1 LAVFAAILIY
11 RLFTTESWQDALG
24 DAAAGLLK
32 PALAPLVELIN
43 KPVFVYT
50 ISVLITLGAIAI
62 CLAYWQR
69 VVRPQVRR
77 FRDVRAEIADLP
89 IPRTWDPE
97 LCSSAMRR
105 AGDVLRR
112 ADLLLSAWAMFQSQ
126 RQRDGVIPAAPFNY
140 FAASDPSLDEDR
152 SGGFMQSLPSYF
164 VSAGLIFTFVGL
176 VVALYFAGRGFRSGN
191 IEEAR
196 TSILQLFNASSFKFL
211 TSVAALFSS
220 LLISVAFRYSK
231 SVLRRETETTVTR
244 IERFIGPWR
253 ELEPALASAR
263 GSGDLPDALGILVN
277 KMDVLSSRVAALL
290 ERIDER
296 VPESRRDAA
305 E

>member
-1 LAVFAAILIY
+1 MFAI
-11 RLFTTESWQDALG
+11 G
-24 DAAAGLLK
+24 DE
-32 PALAPLVELIN
+32 V
-43 KPVFVYT
+43 
-50 ISVLITLGAIAI
+50 
-62 CLAYWQR
+62 
-69 VVRPQVRR
+69 
-77 FRDVRAEIADLP
+77 D
-89 IPRTWDPE
+89 
-97 LCSSAMRR
+97 
-105 AGDVLRR
+105 
-112 ADLLLSAWAMFQSQ
+112 SQ

-140 FAASDPSLDEDR
+140 FAASDPSIDEDR

-164 VSAGLIFTFVGL
+164 VSVGLIFTFVGL

-196 TSILQLFNASSFKFL
+196 NAILQLFNASSFKFL

-220 LLISVAFRYSK
+220 LLISVVFRYSK
-231 SVLRRETETTVTR
+231 SLLRRETETTVTR

-253 ELEPALASAR
+253 ELEPALASRR

-296 VPESRRDAA
+296 VAETRRDAA